1 VLRIKVQD
9 RKCKPGVVPEKKK
22 KTLSNRPDSCTRIK
36 KGEHNFLTGELA
48 NRPDEQLAQIESRTA
63 GRNTPDLP
71 QKQRGKWTTPMIC
84 KHEVFN
90 SNPNKVY
97 LGHRSLSLI

>member
-63 GRNTPDLP
+63 RVFRKKYSRSTP
-71 QKQRGKWTTPMIC
+71 KTKGKMDYTHDI
-84 KHEVFN
+84 
-90 SNPNKVY
+90 
-97 LGHRSLSLI
+97 